1 MTIQPNLIAL
11 LCPLSEVRAASLF
24 EVPEPIWSLACRN
37 LKQAAL
43 VFHFNL
49 KRKSQQRLDSLAP

>member
-24 EVPEPIWSLACRN
+24 EVPEPIDPLACRN
-37 LKQAAL
+37 LKSGGTGLPLQL
-43 VFHFNL
+43 EEE
-49 KRKSQQRLDSLAP
+49 KPTAP